1 MGGLGDRSY
10 KIITPAR
17 NGGKLMA
24 GIARLLS
31 LFSLGILSFNI
42 VLPRNGGRLG
52 TGIPLFL
59 SLVFFRI
66 SKF

>member
-1 MGGLGDRSY
+1 
-10 KIITPAR
+10 
-17 NGGKLMA
+17 MA
-24 GIARLLS
+24 VIARLLR

-42 VLPRNGGRLG
+42 VLPRNGGMLG